1 MGQDWLA
8 LHLAPSYH
16 GSDWLA
22 LHLAPSYHGSDC
34 LARHCQQ
41 LTWTLKEPSKT
52 CRLHM
57 ISTVNTGMLY
67 HERLR
72 LLYRF

>member
-1 MGQDWLA
+1 MGQTGWLFTWLLLSWGQTGWLFTWLLLSWVRLLA
-8 LHLAPSYH
+8 L
-16 GSDWLA
+16 
-22 LHLAPSYHGSDC
+22 
-34 LARHCQQ
+34 HCQQ
-41 LTWTLKEPSKT
+41 LTWTLKEPSET